1 MLASALSFIV
11 LSTTL
16 SAVNSE
22 IPHAC
27 PTNVSDN
34 FIVVSNGYFHPGYV
48 NEITNGEILNPGS
61 VVEPVVGTS
70 RPLKMSIIQFSPYG

>member
-22 IPHAC
+22 IPHIC

-34 FIVVSNGYFHPGYV
+34 FIVVSNGYSHPGCV
-48 NEITNGEILNPGS
+48 HEIANGEILNPGS
-61 VVEPVVGTS
+61 VVEPVDGTS
-70 RPLKMSIIQFSPYG
+70 RQLEMSIIQF